1 MTALDVLA
9 PHLARVES
17 ARAAL
22 DAHNRNPNAQPLDG
36 LALAG
41 RTIRHLE
48 TALGHAIEALRYADP
63 CAADTETL
71 EIQGRINRLHALGN
85 EVSHAHA

>member
-22 DAHNRNPNAQPLDG
+22 DAHNRDGTANPLDG

-48 TALGHAIEALRYADP
+48 TALDHAIEALRYADP
-63 CAADTETL
+63 CAQDPETL
-71 EIQGRINRLHALGN
+71 RIQGRINRLHALGS
-85 EVSHAHA
+85 EGT